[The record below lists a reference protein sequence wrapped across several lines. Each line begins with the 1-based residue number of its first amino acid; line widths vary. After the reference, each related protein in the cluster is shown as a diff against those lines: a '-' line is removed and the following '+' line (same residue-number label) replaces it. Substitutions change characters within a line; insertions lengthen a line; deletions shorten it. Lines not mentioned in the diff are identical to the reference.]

1 MMDKFRT
8 VDRNTLYLLPPPVRD
23 WLPEDR
29 RSRFV
34 KPEEQ
39 LRAEV
44 KKLLAR
50 AGRADAEDE
59 PPGKAVYARRNV
71 TVSWNIKETS
81 GLRRFSLRGL
91 DAAS

>member
-1 MMDKFRT
+1 MSDKFRT

-39 LRAEV
+39 LRAE
-44 KKLLAR
+44 AH
-50 AGRADAEDE
+50 
-59 PPGKAVYARRNV
+59 P
-71 TVSWNIKETS
+71 
-81 GLRRFSLRGL
+81 
-91 DAAS
+91 